1 MVTVNKAEE
10 QKMNF
15 TAYIERQ
22 KSLIRERH
30 EGELFLLEK
39 GEVIPLSESEKLL
52 SELAK
57 IKGLNTRERQLF
69 RRAV

>member
-1 MVTVNKAEE
+1 
-10 QKMNF
+10 MNF

-22 KSLIRERH
+22 KNIIRGRH
-30 EGELFLLEK
+30 EGETFLLEK

-52 SELAK
+52 SELSRL
-57 IKGLNTRERQLF
+57 KGLNKRERLNM

>member
-1 MVTVNKAEE
+1 
-10 QKMNF
+10 MNF

-39 GEVIPLSESEKLL
+39 GEVIPLSESEKLFA
-52 SELAK
+52 ELAEL
-57 IKGLNTRERQLF
+57 KGLNTRERQYF

>member
-1 MVTVNKAEE
+1 
-10 QKMNF
+10 MNF

-30 EGELFLLEK
+30 EGELFLMEK
-39 GEVIPLSESEKLL
+39 GEVILLSESEKLFAEF
-52 SELAK
+52 SK
-57 IKGLNTRERQLF
+57 IKGLNTRERLFF

>member
-1 MVTVNKAEE
+1 
-10 QKMNF
+10 MNF

-30 EGELFLLEK
+30 EGELFLMEK
-39 GEVIPLSESEKLL
+39 GEVILLSESEKLFAEL
-52 SELAK
+52 SK
-57 IKGLNTRERQLF
+57 IKGLNTRERLFF

>member
-1 MVTVNKAEE
+1 
-10 QKMNF
+10 MNF

-30 EGELFLLEK
+30 EGEK
-39 GEVIPLSESEKLL
+39 GEVIPLSESKKLFAEL
-52 SELAK
+52 SK
-57 IKGLNTRERQLF
+57 IKGLNTRERLFF

>member
-1 MVTVNKAEE
+1 
-10 QKMNF
+10 MNF

-30 EGELFLLEK
+30 EGELFLMEQ
-39 GEVIPLSESEKLL
+39 GEVILLSESEKLFAEL
-52 SELAK
+52 SK
-57 IKGLNTRERQLF
+57 IKGLNTRERLFF